1 MSLAKAAFSGTV
13 YKEPQKRFTSNNV
26 PITYFTF
33 NIGTDE
39 EELIR
44 VRALGNLAER
54 VEKEIFK
61 NDKLVVAGSLTIPTI
76 KTETGADKRIVELGL
91 SSFEKITGTGT
102 AANNTVPAQ
111 AAPVNEQQPD
121 ESIVTFSEPDN
132 DLIGETEI
140 PF

>member
-39 EELIR
+39 EDLIR
-44 VRALGNLAER
+44 VRALGNMAET
-54 VEKEIFK
+54 VEKGILK
-61 NDKLVVAGSLTIPTI
+61 DDKLVVAGNLTFQTI
-76 KTETGADKRIVELGL
+76 KTETGAEKKIVELAL
-91 SSFEKITGTGT
+91 SSFEKIAGTSTVTNGT
-102 AANNTVPAQ
+102 VQSVPKS
-111 AAPVNEQQPD
+111 EQSV
-121 ESIVTFSEPDN
+121 ENIVTFNDNEPVD
-132 DLIGETEI
+132 DLIGEDEI

>member
-13 YKEPQKRFTSNNV
+13 YREPQKRFTSNNV

-54 VEKEIFK
+54 VEKEILK
-61 NDKLVVAGSLTIPTI
+61 NDKLVVTGNLTLPTI
-76 KTETGADKRIVELGL
+76 KTETGADKKIVELGL
-91 SSFEKITGTGT
+91 SSFEKIAGSST
-102 AANNTVPAQ
+102 
-111 AAPVNEQQPD
+111 PVNNVSSAQTVTANEPQA
-121 ESIVTFSEPDN
+121 ENIVTFNEPVD
-132 DLIGETEI
+132 DLIGEDEI

>member
-1 MSLAKAAFSGTV
+1 MSLAKATFSGIV
-13 YKEPQKRFTSNNV
+13 YREPQKRFTSNNV

-44 VRALGNLAER
+44 VRAIGNLAER

-61 NDKLVVAGSLTIPTI
+61 NDKLVVEGNLTLPTI
-76 KTETGADKRIVELGL
+76 KTETGADKKIVELGL
-91 SSFEKITGTGT
+91 SAFEKIAGKS
-102 AANNTVPAQ
+102 ANSDSRTQVSYEETTQ
-111 AAPVNEQQPD
+111 DIVKFNETPD
-121 ESIVTFSEPDN
+121 
-132 DLIGETEI
+132 DLIGEDEI

>member
-1 MSLAKAAFSGTV
+1 MSLAKGAFSGTV
-13 YKEPQKRFTSNNV
+13 YREPQKRFTSNDV

-33 NIGTDE
+33 NINADG

-61 NDKLVVAGSLTIPTI
+61 NDKLVVTGNLTMQTI
-76 KTETGADKRIVELGL
+76 KTETGAEKKIVELGL
-91 SSFEKITGTGT
+91 SAFEKISDSSNTGNRSSSEQKTS
-102 AANNTVPAQ
+102 
-111 AAPVNEQQPD
+111 VNEQSTED
-121 ESIVTFSEPDN
+121 IVTFTEPVD
-132 DLIGETEI
+132 DLINEDEI

>member
-13 YKEPQKRFTSNNV
+13 YREPQKRFTSNNV

-33 NIGTDE
+33 NIGTEE

-54 VEKEIFK
+54 VEKEILK
-61 NDKLVVAGSLTIPTI
+61 SDKLVIAGNLTIQTI
-76 KTETGADKRIVELGL
+76 KTETGADKKIVELGL
-91 SSFEKITGTGT
+91 SSFEKITGTSA
-102 AANNTVPAQ
+102 AANSVPSAQ
-111 AAPVNEQQPD
+111 TNSANESQP
-121 ESIVTFSEPDN
+121 ENIVTFNEPVD
-132 DLIGETEI
+132 DLIGEDEI